1 METTVRGFGLTGT
14 NPGVGALRG
23 IDQAPTYIQ
32 LVGVLPVI
40 HKVIGIG
47 FTVFTEVKGVA
58 IQRVRYSTILTNNTL
73 LREKKL
79 VSGFNIKEICKFV
92 YMVKNQASYN

>member
-23 IDQAPTYIQ
+23 IDQAPTHIQ

-40 HKVIGIG
+40 HKVVGIG
-47 FTVFTEVKGVA
+47 FTVFIEVKGVA
-58 IQRVRYSTILTNNTL
+58 IQWVRYSTILANNTL
-73 LREKKL
+73 LIKRKKNWKVVL
-79 VSGFNIKEICKFV
+79 
-92 YMVKNQASYN
+92 M